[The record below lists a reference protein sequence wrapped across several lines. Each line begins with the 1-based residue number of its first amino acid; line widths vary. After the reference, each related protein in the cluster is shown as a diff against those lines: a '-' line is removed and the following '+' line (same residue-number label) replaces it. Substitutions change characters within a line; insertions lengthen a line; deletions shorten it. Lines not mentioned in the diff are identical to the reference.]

1 MYADGNTTK
10 SRVIRKA
17 ESLRAPNGKT
27 FRRISNVL
35 CALSEKTSS
44 RQNSFSALN

>member
-10 SRVIRKA
+10 KKGIRKA
-17 ESLRAPNGKT
+17 ESHRAPNGKT

-35 CALSEKTSS
+35 CAPSEKTSS
-44 RQNSFSALN
+44 RKNNLTALN